1 MGTRVGDPLVDLAC
15 SVAMNDVTLG
25 DRAVGL
31 ATAAARDSG
40 LNPAGAA
47 IHRHI
52 VSVHVELPAAGV
64 MARVEARDRLAIAQR
79 QVRVARLLESRKLP
93 AARLV
98 FPDRQPLIYS
108 DGVVTLWGAVVIL
121 ERRPDAAV
129 LGRLARRLH
138 EATTGILPAE
148 IPDIDPLS
156 LVRGWLP
163 RLDTE
168 PIGEEVGKL
177 WDELE
182 WLERSWGETI
192 AGDPLGTVLVH
203 GDFHQDNVVVTP
215 EGPTLL
221 DLEEAGRGPASWDL
235 VPHLV
240 GVRRYGKS
248 EDICRFFLKAY
259 GADPLKWEGTEILCR
274 AYELLLIVWAIAHR
288 HTSPAMAAEGELR
301 LSSFLGSTDEPWNL
315 L

>member
-1 MGTRVGDPLVDLAC
+1 MR
-15 SVAMNDVTLG
+15 DVTLG

-31 ATAAARDSG
+31 ATAAARDLG

-52 VSVHVELPAAGV
+52 ASVHVELPAAGV
-64 MARVEARDRLAIAQR
+64 MARVESRDRLAIAHR
-79 QVRVARLLESRKLP
+79 QVQVARFLESRKLP

-98 FPDRQPLIYS
+98 LPDRQPLIYG
-108 DGVVTLWGAVVIL
+108 DGVVTLWEAVVIL
-121 ERRPDAAV
+121 ERRPDAAI
-129 LGRLARRLH
+129 LGQLARRLH
-138 EATTGILPAE
+138 EATAGILPAE

-163 RLDTE
+163 RLGTE

-182 WLERSWGETI
+182 WLERLWGETI

-240 GVRRYGKS
+240 GVRRYGAS
-248 EDICRFFLKAY
+248 EDLCRSFLDAY
-259 GADPLKWEGTEILCR
+259 GADPLKWEGTEVMCR
-274 AYELLLIVWAIAHR
+274 AYELLLTAWAIAHR
-288 HTSPAMAAEGELR
+288 HSSPAMAAEAELR

>member
-1 MGTRVGDPLVDLAC
+1 MRDE
-15 SVAMNDVTLG
+15 TLG

-31 ATAAARDSG
+31 ATAAARDLG
-40 LNPAGAA
+40 LNPAGVA

-79 QVRVARLLESRKLP
+79 QVRASRFLESRKLP

-98 FPDRQPLIYS
+98 LPDRQPLIYG
-108 DGVVTLWGAVVIL
+108 DGVVTLWEAVVIL
-121 ERRPDAAV
+121 ERQPDAAV
-129 LGRLARRLH
+129 LGLLARRLH
-138 EATTGILPAE
+138 EATAGALPAG
-148 IPDIDPLS
+148 IPDIEPLS

-163 RLDTE
+163 RLGTE
-168 PIGEEVGKL
+168 PICEEVGKL

-182 WLERSWGETI
+182 WLERLWDEAI
-192 AGDPLGTVLVH
+192 AGDPLGTVFVH

-215 EGPTLL
+215 EGPTIL

-240 GVRRYGKS
+240 GVRRYGAS
-248 EDICRFFLKAY
+248 EEVCRSFLDAY
-259 GADPLKWEGTEILCR
+259 GSDPLKWEGTEILCR
-274 AYELLLIVWAIAHR
+274 AYELLMIVWAIAHR
-288 HTSPAMAAEGELR
+288 HTSPEMAAEGELR
-301 LSSFLGSTDEPWNL
+301 LSSFLGSTDEPWKL

>member
-1 MGTRVGDPLVDLAC
+1 
-15 SVAMNDVTLG
+15 MNDVTLG
-25 DRAVGL
+25 DRAVRL
-31 ATAAARDSG
+31 ATAAALDLG

-47 IHRHI
+47 IHRY
-52 VSVHVELPAAGV
+52 VASVHVELPAAGV
-64 MARVEARDRLAIAQR
+64 MARVEARDRIAIAQS
-79 QVRVARLLESRKLP
+79 QVHVARFLESRKLP
-93 AARLV
+93 IARLV
-98 FPDRQPLIYS
+98 LPDRQPLIYS
-108 DGVVTLWGAVVIL
+108 DGAVTLWEAVVIL

-138 EATTGILPAE
+138 EATAGVVPAE
-148 IPDIDPLS
+148 IPDIGPLS
-156 LVRGWLP
+156 LTRGWLA
-163 RLDTE
+163 RLGTE

-182 WLERSWGETI
+182 WLERRWSETI
-192 AGDPLGTVLVH
+192 AGDPLGTVLLH
-203 GDFHQDNVVVTP
+203 GDFHQDNIVVTP

-240 GVRRYGKS
+240 AVRRYGASADVCKS
-248 EDICRFFLKAY
+248 FLDAY
-259 GADPLKWEGTEILCR
+259 GADPLKWKGTEILCR

-301 LSSFLGSTDEPWNL
+301 LSTFLGHTDEPWKML
-315 L
+315 

>member
-1 MGTRVGDPLVDLAC
+1 MR
-15 SVAMNDVTLG
+15 DVTLG

-31 ATAAARDSG
+31 ATAAARDLG

-52 VSVHVELPAAGV
+52 ASVHVELPAAGV

-79 QVRVARLLESRKLP
+79 QVRAARFLESRKMP

-98 FPDRQPLIYS
+98 LPDRQPLIYG
-108 DGVVTLWGAVVIL
+108 DGVVTLWQTVVIL
-121 ERRPDAAV
+121 ERQPDAAV
-129 LGRLARRLH
+129 LGQLARRLH
-138 EATTGILPAE
+138 EATAGALPAG
-148 IPDIDPLS
+148 IPDIEPLS

-163 RLDTE
+163 RLGTE

-182 WLERSWGETI
+182 WLERLWDEAI
-192 AGDPLGTVLVH
+192 AGDPQGTVFVH

-240 GVRRYGKS
+240 GVRRYGAS
-248 EDICRFFLKAY
+248 EDVCRSFLDAY
-259 GADPLKWEGTEILCR
+259 DADPLKWEGTEILCR
-274 AYELLLIVWAIAHR
+274 AYELLLIAWAIAHR
-288 HTSPAMAAEGELR
+288 HTSPAMASEGELR
-301 LSSFLGSTDEPWNL
+301 LSSFLGSTDEPWNML
-315 L
+315 